1 MKLVPKAIF
10 ADLVAIEAGGAV
22 AVSDGRERILAHISR
37 DAWAVLRQVDGVRTL
52 EVIAETTGLA
62 DREDAVWRYLD
73 ELAEAGLIARLAPPA
88 GTGPLHRRQMLSGA
102 LYTGAVLGLAA
113 AAPVFAAT
121 TAEEQA
127 QKKKKPAVH
136 SQEQA
141 AKAQTP
147 AQMKAA
153 GEANTKQE
161 QKDMTARE
169 QLEKAS
175 DSANKSIQTN
185 RAAEQKQKTPSPQA
199 QEAQQK

>member
-10 ADLVAIEAGGAV
+10 ADLVAIEDGDAV

>member
-10 ADLVAIEAGGAV
+10 PNLVAIEAGDAV
-22 AVSDGRERILAHISR
+22 AVSDDRERILAHISR
-37 DAWAVLRQVDGVRTL
+37 DAWAMLRQVDGVRTL
-52 EVIAETTGLA
+52 EAIAETVGLA
-62 DREDAVWRYLD
+62 GREDTVWRCLD
-73 ELAEAGLIARLAPPA
+73 ELAQAGLIARLTPPA

-102 LYTGAVLGLAA
+102 LYTGAALGLAA

-127 QKKKKPAVH
+127 EKKKKPAVH
-136 SQEQA
+136 GQEQA
-141 AKAQTP
+141 AKAKTP
-147 AQMKAA
+147 AQMKVA

-161 QKDMTARE
+161 QKDMVARE

-175 DSANKSIQTN
+175 DSASKSAQTN
-185 RAAEQKQKTPSPQA
+185 RAAEQKQKTPRTQA

>member
-10 ADLVAIEAGGAV
+10 ADLVAIEAGDAV
-22 AVSDGRERILAHISR
+22 AVSHGRERILAHISR

-52 EVIAETTGLA
+52 EAIAETVGLA
-62 DREDAVWRYLD
+62 GREDAVWRCLD

-88 GTGPLHRRQMLSGA
+88 GTGPLHRRQVLSGA
-102 LYTGAVLGLAA
+102 LYTGAALGLAA
-113 AAPVFAAT
+113 AAPVLAAT

-153 GEANTKQE
+153 GETNTKQE

-185 RAAEQKQKTPSPQA
+185 RAAEQKQKAPSTQT